1 MMKNLFGFSK
11 DYTLKDN
18 EIIKEGYLLKESR
31 ILKNWRERWTVLSD
45 KYLLTFEN
53 EKVYTNATEVIE
65 INSIRTVKSDDNP
78 LSFIFK
84 VDSTEGTF
92 FFQAKSFDEKE
103 SWIGAIGKIMVQG
116 SKKNI
121 FIEEED

>member
-121 FIEEED
+121 YIEEED